1 MSGCALITTA
11 LGSEAAAAE
20 LADAL
25 IAERLAACVQ
35 VIGPVRSSYRWH
47 GAIERTQEWL
57 CVAKTADQRQQ
68 ALIDRIRALHTY
80 QLPEIVSIPIAG
92 GDTRYLDW
100 IRRETA
106 T

>member
-1 MSGCALITTA
+1 VSGCALITTA
-11 LGSEAAAAE
+11 LGSEASATE
-20 LADAL
+20 LADTL
-25 IAERLAACVQ
+25 IGERLAACVQ
-35 VIGPVRSSYRWH
+35 VIGPIRSSYHWE
-47 GAIERTQEWL
+47 GAVQNTQEWL
-57 CVAKTADQRQQ
+57 CVAKTAEQRQA

-92 GDTRYLDW
+92 GDVRYLAW